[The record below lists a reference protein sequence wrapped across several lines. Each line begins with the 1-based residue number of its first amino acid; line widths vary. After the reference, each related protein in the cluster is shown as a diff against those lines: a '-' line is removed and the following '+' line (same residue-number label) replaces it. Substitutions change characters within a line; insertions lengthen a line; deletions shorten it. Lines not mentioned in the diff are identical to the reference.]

1 MTMNPTKILLLD
13 LNPTAS
19 SSVALR
25 AILESY
31 SGPDGITLRREV
43 VTDNSAAS
51 AGQFMMTVSGD
62 CSSSRTVDSKTNC

>member
-19 SSVALR
+19 SSGALR

-31 SGPDGITLRREV
+31 SGPDGIDLRREV
-43 VTDNSAAS
+43 VTDNSAPL
-51 AGQFMMTVSGD
+51 
-62 CSSSRTVDSKTNC
+62 